1 MFTLCVQVLIASH
14 LPSYE
19 LRHNQVESIFLS
31 AIDMYGHQFCIE
43 NLQVSGEGK
52 AVPTDL
58 SVIWKRTV
66 FSRACVSLPHLL
78 ETDPLGNVHLRRPA
92 ELLLPQ
98 QSSGTN
104 GCPRG
109 RENTFIL
116 IPRWLCW
123 ESWGVNLWLVPPGV
137 RPAGLHR
144 VRAEQ
149 CSASAAEGQHVHSR
163 VPVHAAHLAP
173 KQVMRMQDSH
183 DALVLHILAVVVP
196 APPHFTPPHPRWHSG
211 QDWRHFF
218 IYNQSAKTSLFR
230 T

>member
-52 AVPTDL
+52 AAPTDS
-58 SVIWKRTV
+58 SVFWKATV
-66 FSRACVSLPHLL
+66 FSRACVSLPRLL

-109 RENTFIL
+109 ERTPSSWSPGGFAETLEVATCDWFPQVYVRRAYIAYELNSVQHRQLKDNTCIVEFQFML
-116 IPRWLCW
+116 PT
-123 ESWGVNLWLVPPGV
+123 
-137 RPAGLHR
+137 
-144 VRAEQ
+144 
-149 CSASAAEGQHVHSR
+149 
-163 VPVHAAHLAP
+163 
-173 KQVMRMQDSH
+173 SH
-183 DALVLHILAVVVP
+183 P
-196 APPHFTPPHPRWHSG
+196 NR
-211 QDWRHFF
+211 
-218 IYNQSAKTSLFR
+218 
-230 T
+230 